1 MSKVAVGGTF
11 EYLHDGHK
19 ALIKKAF
26 EFAAGGEVYIG
37 LTSNEMARQRSRDV
51 DDCQIRKAN
60 LLQYIKSLD
69 FPNKQ
74 YTLLELTDP
83 YGTTLTDDFDY
94 IVVSPETLPVAL
106 KINELREKAG
116 CSPIEIINVEYVMAD
131 DEMPI
136 SSTRIAC
143 GEIDE
148 HGHLKKLKI
157 MEN

>member
-26 EFAAGGEVYIG
+26 DLAAGGEVYIG

-51 DDCQIRKAN
+51 DDCQIRKAD
-60 LLQYIKSLD
+60 LLQYIEGLD
-69 FPNKQ
+69 LPNKQ
-74 YTLLELTDP
+74 YTVVELTDP

-106 KINELREKAG
+106 KINELREQAE
-116 CSPIEIINVEYVMAD
+116 CSKIEIVNVEYVLAD
-131 DEMPI
+131 DEVPI

-148 HGHLKKLKI
+148 HGHLKMGK
-157 MEN
+157 

>member
-26 EFAAGGEVYIG
+26 ELANGGEVYVG
-37 LTSNEMARQRSRDV
+37 LTSNEMARQRNRNV
-51 DDCQIRKAN
+51 DDCQIRKAT
-60 LLQYIKSLD
+60 LLQYIEDLD
-69 FPNKQ
+69 LPDKQ
-74 YTLLELTDP
+74 YTVVELTDS

-106 KINELREKAG
+106 KINELRGQAE
-116 CSPIEIINVEYVMAD
+116 CSKIKIVNVEYVLAD
-131 DEMPI
+131 DEVPI

-148 HGHLKKLKI
+148 HGHLKMRK
-157 MEN
+157 

>member
-1 MSKVAVGGTF
+1 MSEVAVGGTF

-26 EFAAGGEVYIG
+26 ELAAGGEVYIG
-37 LTSNEMARQRSRDV
+37 LTSNEMAQQRSRDV

-60 LLQYIKSLD
+60 LLQYIKDLHL
-69 FPNKQ
+69 PNEN
-74 YTLLELTDP
+74 YTVVELTDS
-83 YGTTLTDDFDY
+83 YGITLSNDFDY

-106 KINELREKAG
+106 KINELREKAD

-131 DEMPI
+131 DEVPI

-148 HGHLKKLKI
+148 HGHLTHTAKP
-157 MEN
+157 

>member
-26 EFAAGGEVYIG
+26 ELAAGDEVYIG

-51 DDCQIRKAN
+51 DDCQTRKAN
-60 LLQYIKSLD
+60 LLQYIEGLD
-69 FPNKQ
+69 LPNKQ
-74 YTLLELTDP
+74 YTLVELTDP
-83 YGTTLTDDFDY
+83 YGTTLTDNFDY

-106 KINELREKAG
+106 KINELREQDG
-116 CSPIEIINVEYVMAD
+116 RSSIEIINVEYVMAD
-131 DEMPI
+131 DEVPI

-148 HGHLKKLKI
+148 HGHLKS
-157 MEN
+157 

>member
-19 ALIKKAF
+19 ALITKAF
-26 EFAAGGEVYIG
+26 ELAAGDEVYIG

-51 DDCQIRKAN
+51 DDCQTRKAN
-60 LLQYIKSLD
+60 LLQYIESLD

-74 YTLLELTDP
+74 YTVVELTDP

-94 IVVSPETLPVAL
+94 IVISPETLPVAH
-106 KINELREKAG
+106 KINELREQG
-116 CSPIEIINVEYVMAD
+116 GRNSIEIVNVEYVMAD
-131 DEMPI
+131 DKVPI

-148 HGHLKKLKI
+148 HGHLKS
-157 MEN
+157 